1 MRNGTTKVHLRIVKV
16 CAGVGCGEGEL
27 GADSWTNILIF
38 VFSAF
43 LRPEAA
49 VVGASAASAASAS
62 HHGVK
67 EVWRHAGQV

>member
-1 MRNGTTKVHLRIVKV
+1 M
-16 CAGVGCGEGEL
+16 EL

-43 LRPEAA
+43 LRPEATA
-49 VVGASAASAASAS
+49 VGASAASAASGS

-67 EVWRHAGQV
+67 EVRRHAGQV

>member
-1 MRNGTTKVHLRIVKV
+1 MGKTLEVEDSPGMV
-16 CAGVGCGEGEL
+16 CMERVMEL

-49 VVGASAASAASAS
+49 AVSASAASAS

-67 EVWRHAGQV
+67 EVRRHAGQV